1 MKICSIQMNV
11 CAAEPERNFARA
23 ELLIRQATE
32 RQPDVVLLP
41 ELWNTGFAPK
51 QIDTSLADEDGARTK
66 ALCGSLARE
75 YGVNIL
81 AGSVLARKGDAL
93 YNTAYVFDRAGSC
106 IAEYDKTHL
115 FSPSGEGEAYAAG
128 NRFVTFPLDG
138 VVCGIM
144 ICYDLRFP
152 ELCRVLALSGAKVL
166 FIPAEWPR
174 QRTEQLRTLLSA
186 RAIENQMFAAL
197 CNGCGEAYGTEF
209 GGKSA
214 LVDPLGN
221 VLVEAGEGEE
231 IIFSSIDLE
240 AQKRIR
246 KELPVFFDR
255 RPELYDPISHTL
267 DRQ

>member
-1 MKICSIQMNV
+1 
-11 CAAEPERNFARA
+11 
-23 ELLIRQATE
+23 
-32 RQPDVVLLP
+32 
-41 ELWNTGFAPK
+41 
-51 QIDTSLADEDGARTK
+51 
-66 ALCGSLARE
+66 
-75 YGVNIL
+75 
-81 AGSVLARKGDAL
+81 
-93 YNTAYVFDRAGSC
+93 
-106 IAEYDKTHL
+106 
-115 FSPSGEGEAYAAG
+115 
-128 NRFVTFPLDG
+128 
-138 VVCGIM
+138 M

-214 LVDPLGN
+214 IVDPLGN
-221 VLVEAGEGEE
+221 VLAEAGEGEE

-246 KELPVFFDR
+246 KELPVFLDR